1 MSTTVSLIRPPHPA
15 TAIWGLLWRMGL
27 AFVVGIVLF
36 LFSYAEAL
44 DAVDPTGAGSVA
56 LGGRLLL
63 DLVLG
68 LVAVGLIPLRRRAPL
83 PVLLLIIAL
92 SAGSA
97 LAVGAAAL
105 IVVSVSTR
113 RRWFGTIAT
122 TAVFVTATVL
132 FDLWLPEQEPTAPWL
147 IVVVAVALSCILPI
161 FGMYVGGR
169 RQLLVSLQEQADSAR
184 REQQAQREQAQLSE
198 RARIAREMHDVLAH
212 RLSLVALHAGVLE
225 SRPDLP
231 EAQRVLTVGIVRESA
246 HRALNELR
254 DVLGVLRDP
263 VEASGE
269 QQTHPQPTLL
279 DLPALLEESRL
290 AGTPAV
296 LEVDDTVAGEL
307 DALAEATSRHL
318 FRFIQEGLTNARKHA
333 PGQTVSVRIGGEP
346 GGRVTLRLHNS
357 LAGAEFRP
365 PAGPPP
371 SGLGLTG
378 LRERA
383 RLAGG
388 HFTAERTEQGRFELG
403 AWLPWM
409 N

>member
-1 MSTTVSLIRPPHPA
+1 MSTTLPLIRPPHRA
-15 TAIWGLLWRMGL
+15 AAGWGLLWRMGL
-27 AFVVGIVLF
+27 ALVVGIVLF
-36 LFSYAEAL
+36 LFSYGEAFET
-44 DAVDPTGAGSVA
+44 VDPTGAGSVA

-63 DLVLG
+63 DVVLG
-68 LVAVGLIPLRRRAPL
+68 LVAVGLIPLRRRTPL
-83 PVLLLIIAL
+83 PVLLLIIAF

-97 LAVGAAAL
+97 LAAGAAAL

-113 RRWFGTIAT
+113 RRWLGTIAT
-122 TAVFVTATVL
+122 TAMYVVATVL
-132 FDLWLPEQEPTAPWL
+132 FDLWLPAREPTAPWL
-147 IVVVAVALSCILPI
+147 LVGVAAALSCILPI

-169 RQLLVSLQEQADSAR
+169 RQLLVSLQEQADGAR

-231 EAQRVLTVGIVRESA
+231 DAQRALTVGIVRENA
-246 HRALNELR
+246 HRALSELR
-254 DVLGVLRDP
+254 DVLGVLRGP
-263 VEASGE
+263 EADGE

-307 DALAEATSRHL
+307 DALTEATSRHL

-333 PGQTVSVRIGGEP
+333 PGQPVSVWIGGEP
-346 GGRVTLRLHNS
+346 GGRVTLRLHNALVGS
-357 LAGAEFRP
+357 EPRQAAGAP
-365 PAGPPP
+365 S

-388 HFTAERTEQGRFELG
+388 HFSAERTEQGRFEMG
-403 AWLPWM
+403 AWLPWT